1 MTTSCFFGTI
11 DTMYEKLYKKYRY
24 SAILLRELVITDF
37 KLRYQGSVLGYLWA
51 LLRPLF
57 LFVIMYVV
65 FVYVLKVGAGIPHWP
80 VALLLGI
87 VLWNFFSEITKQG
100 LKSVVSSGGIIRK
113 INFPKYIIVV
123 STSLSAIINLL
134 INLVVVAVFAVVSH
148 VEPTWGMLL
157 LPLFILELYVFALG
171 IAFILGTVNV
181 KFRDVGYIW
190 EVVSQALFYGSAIMF
205 PVTRIIDKSHD
216 LAIIFLMNPLALTI
230 SDARHFA
237 VTHALPTIHV
247 LTDNILII
255 MIPHVVA
262 ILTLVIGAFYFRKR
276 SPYFAEE
283 I

>member
-1 MTTSCFFGTI
+1 M
-11 DTMYEKLYKKYRY
+11 
-24 SAILLRELVITDF
+24 ITDF

-65 FVYVLKVGAGIPHWP
+65 FVYILKVGANIPHWP

-134 INLVVVAVFAVVSH
+134 INLVVVGIFAFVNQ
-148 VEPTWGMLL
+148 VEPSWGMLL
-157 LPLFILELYVFALG
+157 LPVFVIELYIFALG
-171 IAFILGTVNV
+171 IAFILGTLNV

-205 PVTRIIDKSHD
+205 PVTRIIDKSHE
-216 LAIIFLMNPLALTI
+216 LAIWFLMNPLALTI
-230 SDARHFA
+230 SDARHFV
-237 VTHALPTIHV
+237 VTHELPTIHV
-247 LTDNILII
+247 LTDNIFII
-255 MIPHVVA
+255 MIPHLIAV
-262 ILTLVIGAFYFRKR
+262 LTLVVGAIYFRKR